1 MQNVKTFFVMIRQ
14 LAFILN
20 HRQKWQFLG
29 LAISM
34 IFVASL
40 ETLSVGVIIPFI
52 LVMLSPEELMQNQ
65 YAIMVMDFLHIE
77 NYYQVLFAVAILVIT
92 IYLLKMVIIL
102 TANYLQARFRNGLER
117 DLSNWMLEAYLYK
130 EYAFHIN
137 TNSSEVVRGVH
148 SDVSGVASVVDAFSS
163 LLSEGLTCILIGCFL
178 VYVNPLM
185 TVFMLGLAGA
195 TALCAV
201 VVFKKRTNTSGEKCR
216 EAYQKKIQ
224 YIQQSENGIK
234 DIIVRQKYDHF
245 VSQFKQYSEQACW
258 HNTRYLCITKVPSRV
273 VEVVFIS
280 GLLLMSVFSV
290 QGGGDISVYVTQLG
304 AFAVAAVRILPSI
317 SNLAVAMN
325 SLIYFRPALEATY
338 LNLPPEKERNLTERK
353 DAEIK
358 EPEKKLTFHDAL
370 KAEHVRWRYNDDQD
384 YVLKDV
390 SLSIH
395 KGEAVALIGPSGA
408 GKTTLADIILGLF
421 VPKAGEVTLDGVN
434 IHQYPKQWSE
444 MIGYVPQ
451 TLFLLDDTIRNNVA
465 FGVPEEEIIE
475 ERVWM
480 ALEQAQLKETVK
492 SWKEGLDTVLGEL
505 GVKVSGGQRQ
515 RIAIARALYYDPEIL
530 VLDEATSALDTET
543 EQAVMESVD
552 ALHGKKTL
560 IIVAHRLSTIRKCDK
575 IYEVA
580 DGGIHL
586 RDKEEVLH
594 ER

>member
-20 HRQKWQFLG
+20 YRQKWQFFG

-34 IFVASL
+34 IFVAAL

-52 LVMLSPEELMQNQ
+52 LVMLSPEELMLNK
-65 YAIMVMDFLHIE
+65 YAMIVMNLLKIE
-77 NYYQVLFAVAILVIT
+77 NYYQILFTVAILVIA

-117 DLSNWMLEAYLYK
+117 DLSNWMLEAYLHK
-130 EYAFHIN
+130 EYTFHIN

-148 SDVSGVASVVDAFSS
+148 SDVSGVASVVDAYSS

-178 VYVNPLM
+178 MYVNPIM
-185 TVFMLGLAGA
+185 TVFMLGLAGV
-195 TALCAV
+195 TSLCTV
-201 VVFKKRTNTSGEKCR
+201 LVFKKKTNTSGEKCR

-234 DIIVRQKYDHF
+234 DIIVRQKYDYF
-245 VSQFKQYSEQACW
+245 VAQFKQYSEQANRY
-258 HNTRYLCITKVPSRV
+258 NTRYLCITKVPSRV

-280 GLLLMSVFSV
+280 GLLLMSVFCV
-290 QGGGDISVYVTQLG
+290 RGGGDTSVYVTQLG

-317 SNLAVAMN
+317 SNLAVGMN
-325 SLIYFRPALEATY
+325 NLIYFRPALEAAY
-338 LNLPPEKERNLTERK
+338 SNLPSEKDRNIT
-353 DAEIK
+353 
-358 EPEKKLTFHDAL
+358 EKKDTEIEEWERELSFQNVL
-370 KAEHVRWRYNDDQD
+370 KVEHVRWRYNENQE

-390 SLSIH
+390 SLSIY
-395 KGEAVALIGPSGA
+395 KGEAIALIGPSGA

-421 VPKAGEVTLDGVN
+421 VPKAGEVMLDGIN

-444 MIGYVPQ
+444 IIGYVPQ
-451 TLFLLDDTIRNNVA
+451 SLFLLDDTIRNNVA

-475 ERVWM
+475 EEVWR
-480 ALEQAQLKETVK
+480 ALEQAQLKETVE
-492 SWKEGLDTVLGEL
+492 SWPKKLDTGLGEL
-505 GVKVSGGQRQ
+505 GVKISGGQRQ

-580 DGGIHL
+580 EGGIRL

-594 ER
+594 EG